1 MATISLAKATRLHL
15 QNFIT
20 VKHTSVKPDRNNKSH
35 HNRLGLS
42 VPTIIDSGLVEL
54 NNAALDVTS
63 FHCWQCMI

>member
-15 QNFIT
+15 QNFLT
-20 VKHTSVKPDRNNKSH
+20 VKHTSIKPDRNNKSH
-35 HNRLGLS
+35 HNCLGLK
-42 VPTIIDSGLVEL
+42 SGLVEL